1 MNNEDCVLK
10 RNGQKENISFDK
22 ILTRVKKLG
31 GSDLSVNYTSLV
43 QKIIDRLYDEI
54 PTTQIDELT
63 AQQCASLI
71 TTHGDYGELASR
83 ILISNHHKNT
93 PKTFHETMSTLY
105 HFKDINDKQY
115 PLISNELWDIVD
127 NNKDALEN
135 IINYERDYLIDYF
148 GFKTLERA
156 YLMRVNK
163 KIVERP
169 QHMWLRVALGIWGNN
184 FTKVKTTYDAMSQ
197 KYFTHA
203 TPTLFNAGTPRS
215 QLSSCY
221 LLAMKDDSISGIYET
236 LSDCAKISKWAGG
249 IGLHIHNVRASGSHI
264 RGTNGNSNG
273 IVPMLRVFNNT
284 ARYVDQCITPE
295 TIIYTTNGPM
305 EIQHCVAGD
314 TKIFTT
320 DGCETINNVLEHS
333 YTGDTLIINSIHSFT
348 PLTITPEHP
357 VYCLKNQSKG
367 LNYSVIKN
375 RIIKQIIKPAWT
387 DAKDLTTDDMLIFTK
402 PKYEKDDMQLTQE
415 DCYMYGLLLGDG
427 SMNNSSTSCYVSL
440 HSTNKRDNL
449 NFIKEYLVKKCVKY
463 FINTENNTSRIRWNK
478 SLALPFRYATL
489 YNENKEK
496 YIHAKWLN
504 LPIEK
509 IKYIVKGLIDSDGCI
524 TNEIVFDTTSIK
536 LVESLRYLLLRMG
549 IPTGGYV
556 RDRIGEK
563 HETRYGDTIENKK
576 ISYCLRIPKTKD
588 IADLFSIEK
597 GQFHKFFEHDNL
609 IYTRI
614 SDIKQSTYEGTLYDL
629 QLIKTHNYLIHNGVV
644 HNGGGKRNGSFAI
657 YIEPWHGDIMAF
669 LDMKKNHGDE
679 EQRARDLFYAL
690 WIPDEFMRR
699 VKNDEMWTLM
709 CPDQCKG
716 LSDTYGED
724 FDILYKHYE
733 KEGKGLRQVK
743 AREVWFKI
751 LDSQMETGT
760 PYMLYKDA
768 CNKKSNQ
775 QNLGTIKS
783 SNLCVAP
790 ETLILTDKGHIEI
803 QTLINKTVNVWNGKE
818 FSETTIKQTSDNSE
832 LITIEFSDGSQLT
845 CTKYHKFYIQTKY
858 PTSNMKQDIIN
869 SKNVSMVEAQNLK
882 PNMKLIKC
890 EYPIIDNKK
899 ELKYAYTNGI
909 FSADGTYTNITSNE
923 ERKCNFKSLEGKS
936 YCKRH
941 IDYQRNNEISEYCC
955 GISYMKKPHISL
967 YGEKI
972 KLLEYLDY
980 RSIGEEI
987 NNKLNCTLPVD
998 LKDKF
1003 FVPSNY
1009 SLKSKL
1015 DWFAGYCDG
1024 DGSIAKNDTNQAM
1037 QISCIHKEFLLKIK
1051 LMLQT
1056 CGISSKV
1063 TLNMNERSSY
1073 LPNGKGGMDY
1083 YESKKLWRLL
1093 IGSNDLQKL
1102 VQLGF
1107 SPKRL
1112 IINVRKPQRNAVQFV
1127 KITHIED
1134 NGRQDKTFCF
1144 TEKKRNAGIFN
1155 GIITSQCTE
1164 IVEYSNADQTAVCN
1178 LASIGLPK
1186 FIKKKET
1193 GWNSVKLYTKS
1204 DCIYCKMAKKMLD
1217 KNDIKYKVLEVTS
1230 GEMDSFKHL
1239 FKCTYEVEV
1248 KTFPQ
1253 IIVDEKYL
1261 GPYTELVKVL
1271 RAEFDYDK
1279 LHEITKIITDNLNK
1293 VIDVNF
1299 YPTEKTRR
1307 SNMLHRPIGIGVQGF
1322 ADALAL
1328 MDIPFHSDMAK
1339 EVNTKIFETIYHA
1352 ALERS
1357 NEIAQERLLDI
1368 NYIHSKMENFNGKT
1382 DIHSHEILSTP
1393 DVLAAS
1399 NTTMLTVDNKVIEL
1413 IKTTELKK
1421 AELMQCEKHPNLA
1434 GSYSSFSDSPAAS
1447 GILQFDMWDVNPGNR
1462 YDWQSLKNN
1471 IIKFGLRN
1479 SLLVAPMPTASTSQI
1494 LGNNECFEPF
1504 TSNIYV
1510 RRTIAGEFV
1519 IVNKH
1524 LMSELIALDKW
1535 NDEIKNSIIAN
1546 GGSVQQ
1552 LDLPKTI
1559 KEKYKIVWEIPMK
1572 HVLEMAKDRGAY
1584 ICQSQSTNLWMK
1596 DPDYKKLTAMHM
1608 FAWSCGLKTGIYY
1621 LRTKAKAAPQQFTI
1635 EPTNT
1640 ETNLDEEECLMCG
1653 A

>member
-1 MNNEDCVLK
+1 MNTEDCVIK

-31 GSDLSVNYTSLV
+31 GNDLSVNYTSLV

-83 ILISNHHKNT
+83 ILVSNHHKNT
-93 PKTFHETMSTLY
+93 PKTFYETMSKLY
-105 HFKDINDKQY
+105 HFKDINNKQY

-127 NNKDALEN
+127 NNKDLLED
-135 IINYERDYLIDYF
+135 IINYDRDYLIDYF

-156 YLMRVNK
+156 YLMRINK

-169 QHMWLRVALGIWGNN
+169 QHMWLRVALGIWGND

-249 IGLHIHNVRASGSHI
+249 IGLHIHNIRASGSHI

-284 ARYVDQCITPE
+284 ARYVDQ
-295 TIIYTTNGPM
+295 
-305 EIQHCVAGD
+305 
-314 TKIFTT
+314 
-320 DGCETINNVLEHS
+320 
-333 YTGDTLIINSIHSFT
+333 
-348 PLTITPEHP
+348 
-357 VYCLKNQSKG
+357 
-367 LNYSVIKN
+367 
-375 RIIKQIIKPAWT
+375 
-387 DAKDLTTDDMLIFTK
+387 
-402 PKYEKDDMQLTQE
+402 
-415 DCYMYGLLLGDG
+415 
-427 SMNNSSTSCYVSL
+427 
-440 HSTNKRDNL
+440 
-449 NFIKEYLVKKCVKY
+449 
-463 FINTENNTSRIRWNK
+463 
-478 SLALPFRYATL
+478 
-489 YNENKEK
+489 
-496 YIHAKWLN
+496 
-504 LPIEK
+504 
-509 IKYIVKGLIDSDGCI
+509 
-524 TNEIVFDTTSIK
+524 
-536 LVESLRYLLLRMG
+536 
-549 IPTGGYV
+549 
-556 RDRIGEK
+556 
-563 HETRYGDTIENKK
+563 
-576 ISYCLRIPKTKD
+576 
-588 IADLFSIEK
+588 
-597 GQFHKFFEHDNL
+597 
-609 IYTRI
+609 
-614 SDIKQSTYEGTLYDL
+614 
-629 QLIKTHNYLIHNGVV
+629 
-644 HNGGGKRNGSFAI
+644 GGGKRNGSFAI

-743 AREVWFKI
+743 ARKVWFKI

-775 QNLGTIKS
+775 KNLGTIKS

-803 QTLINKTVNVWNGKE
+803 QTLRNKTVNVWNGKE

-869 SKNVSMVEAQNLK
+869 SKNVSIVEAQNLK
-882 PNMKLIKC
+882 PDMKLIKC

-899 ELKYAYTNGI
+899 KLKYAYTNGI
-909 FSADGTYTNITSNE
+909 FSADGTYTNITDNE

-955 GISYMKKPHISL
+955 GISYAKKPHISL
-967 YGEKI
+967 YGKKI

-980 RSIGEEI
+980 RSVGEEI

-1073 LPNGKGGMDY
+1073 LPDGKGGMDY

-1102 VQLGF
+1102 IQLGF

-1112 IINVRKPQRNAVQFV
+1112 IINGHKPQRNAVQFI

-1164 IVEYSNADQTAVCN
+1164 IIEYSNADQTAVCN

-1186 FIKKKET
+1186 FIKQKET
-1193 GWNSVKLYTKS
+1193 GWNSVKIYTKAN
-1204 DCIYCKMAKKMLD
+1204 CIYCKMAKKMLD
-1217 KNDIKYKVLEVTS
+1217 KNDIKYEVLEVTS
-1230 GEMDSFKHL
+1230 EEMDSFKHL
-1239 FKCTYEVEV
+1239 FKCTYEIEPT
-1248 KTFPQ
+1248 TFPQ
-1253 IIVDEKYL
+1253 IIVNEKYL
-1261 GPYTELVKVL
+1261 GPYDELVKQL
-1271 RAEFDYDK
+1271 RSEFDYEK

-1322 ADALAL
+1322 ADTLAL
-1328 MDIPFHSDMAK
+1328 MDIPFHSDLAK
-1339 EVNTKIFETIYHA
+1339 EVNMKIFETIYHA

-1357 NEIAQERLLDI
+1357 NEMAIERCKAVDI
-1368 NYIHSKMENFNGKT
+1368 IYNNMKYCHFPN
-1382 DIHSHEILSTP
+1382 DIHSHKQIITEEFTENGAIPLDRLDADTMKLIEKFHIKRAEINLR
-1393 DVLAAS
+1393 
-1399 NTTMLTVDNKVIEL
+1399 NKGNEFVGG
-1413 IKTTELKK
+1413 
-1421 AELMQCEKHPNLA
+1421 A
-1434 GSYSSFSDSPAAS
+1434 YSSFADCPAS
-1447 GILQFDMWDVNPGNR
+1447 KGILQFDMWNVKPSDR
-1462 YDWQSLKNN
+1462 YDWQHLKNN

-1535 NDEIKNSIIAN
+1535 NDDIKNSIIAN
-1546 GGSVQQ
+1546 GGSIQQ
-1552 LDLPKTI
+1552 LDLPKPI
-1559 KEKYKIVWEIPMK
+1559 KDKYKIVWEIPMK

-1608 FAWSCGLKTGIYY
+1608 FAWGCGLKTGIYY

-1635 EPTNT
+1635 EPSSNPTDNKLKT
-1640 ETNLDEEECLMCG
+1640 EDEDCLMCG